1 MIQPAGQTTSLFLTS
16 QYLKHYNQIQTLE
29 PLPLPTNELPRNC
42 REMTMVASLRGMGFT
57 CTREILTALQ
67 IVASKREEIYG
78 VGNEGNV
85 NEQRPTKSE
94 SSNTL

>member
-1 MIQPAGQTTSLFLTS
+1 
-16 QYLKHYNQIQTLE
+16 
-29 PLPLPTNELPRNC
+29 
-42 REMTMVASLRGMGFT
+42 MVASLRGMGFT